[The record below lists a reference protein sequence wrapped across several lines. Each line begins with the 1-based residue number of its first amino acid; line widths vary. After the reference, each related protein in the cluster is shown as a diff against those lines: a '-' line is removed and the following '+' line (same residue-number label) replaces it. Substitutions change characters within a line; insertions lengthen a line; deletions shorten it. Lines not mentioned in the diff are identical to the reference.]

1 MSREADRAPLP
12 PAMTQPRHVSTP
24 HLFMK
29 KVPKPLKVGAVA
41 RLLGISAA
49 MIRSWEALGL
59 TTPERSPG
67 RYRLYTEYDLRIL
80 RRAVHLRRAK
90 GLNAPAILM
99 QLNQEGMLRDR
110 TGAQPK
116 KEPSVGPI
124 LRRLRFQRGTSLS
137 TVAQAVGVSKGF
149 LSNLERSRC
158 RASDKVLGGLA
169 RYYRVTGLS
178 LAHPADCAKP
188 LLTPKDRKTLR
199 GMSGV
204 HVELLALG
212 ATAIEPHL
220 FRIDPRAGV
229 REAYGHEGEE
239 FVFLIRGRLEI
250 EMGGRKFQLQTGDAF
265 SFHSKTPHRWRNPG
279 NTKTIALWIT
289 TPAGF

>member
-1 MSREADRAPLP
+1 
-12 PAMTQPRHVSTP
+12 
-24 HLFMK
+24 MK

-59 TTPERSPG
+59 TTPERSQG
-67 RYRLYTEYDLRIL
+67 RYRLYTENDLRVL
-80 RRAVHLRRAK
+80 RRAVHLRQAK

-99 QLNQEGMLRDR
+99 QLNQEGMLGDR
-110 TGAQPK
+110 TQPK
-116 KEPSVGPI
+116 KESPVGPI

-137 TVAQAVGVSKGF
+137 TVAHAVGVSKGF

-158 RASDKVLGGLA
+158 RASVKILRGLA

-178 LAHPADCAKP
+178 LADPADRAKP
-188 LLTPKDRKTLR
+188 LLTPRDRKTLH
-199 GMSGV
+199 GMPGV
-204 HVELLALG
+204 YVEPLVFG
-212 ATAIEPHL
+212 ATVLEPHL
-220 FRIDPRAGV
+220 FRIEPGAGV

-239 FVFLIRGRLEI
+239 FVFLIRGRLDI
-250 EMGGRKFQLQTGDAF
+250 EMGGRQFQLQTGDAF
-265 SFHSKTPHRWRNPG
+265 SFNSQSPHRWRNPG
-279 NTKTIALWIT
+279 KTKTIALWIT